1 MCQERLQRS
10 LSLFVFGRGD
20 GRARERESVEE
31 GERVAKE
38 VVVVVVVGSS
48 VGGAQEPRKPPE
60 LDGWPV
66 TSLHSR
72 G

>member
-20 GRARERESVEE
+20 GRERERERER
-31 GERVAKE
+31 ERVRKRE
-38 VVVVVVVGSS
+38 REWRKK
-48 VGGAQEPRKPPE
+48 GGFAQEPGKPPE

-66 TSLHSR
+66 TSLHS
-72 G
+72 GG